1 MADLDYEHM
10 SFKEMLK
17 HAKRGDEWA
26 QYLVGL
32 EYAYPEND
40 DDVNEKKAV
49 KWFRKASDAGVP
61 EASFHLAFM
70 MYLGDGTEMDKE
82 GAYNLI
88 LKTAMESDLADAW
101 GLLGFMYGNGDCVK
115 QDLDRF
121 QRAFEGTV
129 PQFAT
134 QIGAPGERSAGFGAV
149 RDAVR
154 GSARDIGD
162 VESGERGKQTR
173 TLQWK
178 RIQRSTASSE
188 SPSSAFQ

>member
-115 QDLDRF
+115 QDLDRCRELLEKGAAMGSEYTQGLLDQF
-121 QRAFEGTV
+121 NDGTLFE
-129 PQFAT
+129 
-134 QIGAPGERSAGFGAV
+134 E
-149 RDAVR
+149 D
-154 GSARDIGD
+154 DEEEDDEEEEDED
-162 VESGERGKQTR
+162 VEDDEEEEEEEEEEVFLR
-173 TLQWK
+173 TP
-178 RIQRSTASSE
+178 TA
-188 SPSSAFQ
+188 

>member
-1 MADLDYEHM
+1 MRKTIILLIREGNSVDHSALPFFAVLLTSLLSVQWNAD
-10 SFKEMLK
+10 
-17 HAKRGDEWA
+17 
-26 QYLVGL
+26 
-32 EYAYPEND
+32 
-40 DDVNEKKAV
+40 
-49 KWFRKASDAGVP
+49 SDR
-61 EASFHLAFM
+61 
-70 MYLGDGTEMDKE
+70 E
-82 GAYNLI
+82 G
-88 LKTAMESDLADAW
+88 MPRHDLNQ
-101 GLLGFMYGNGDCVK
+101 LLLFGK

-129 PQFAT
+129 PQFAA

-154 GSARDIGD
+154 GSACDIGD

-173 TLQWK
+173 ALQWK